1 VAGNAVR
8 AGNRTTIANH
18 PRVGNRVGINNRPVI
33 RNTMI
38 NNNIRLGR
46 PPGARRL
53 PYYPPRYYGYHHGRW
68 GYGAW
73 QWGAYPAGA
82 AAAGWLVGS
91 AAAAFANPYYS
102 ESGGGGDGAVYDYS
116 EPVAAPA
123 TYVPETAGAAAA
135 PAAPAAP
142 PAATKAFDAARAAFK
157 RGDYKTA
164 LKQADATIKVM
175 PDDAV
180 AHEFRALCLFAL
192 GRHDEAAG
200 VLYAVLAAGPGWDW
214 QTMSSLYSSTDAY
227 AKQLKALESHVSAHP
242 KEASGHFVLGY
253 HYLCLGEAAAAA
265 QQFDAVV
272 QIQPQDQ
279 VASALLKSLKKS

>member
-1 VAGNAVR
+1 M
-8 AGNRTTIANH
+8 
-18 PRVGNRVGINNRPVI
+18 GINNRPVI
-33 RNTMI
+33 SNTRI
-38 NNNIRLGR
+38 NNNFHLNR
-46 PPGARRL
+46 PRGAAQL

-82 AAAGWLVGS
+82 AATGWLLGMATAS
-91 AAAAFANPYYS
+91 AFRNPYYS
-102 ESGGGGDGAVYDYS
+102 GGGGGGGGGTTTVYNYA
-116 EPVAAPA
+116 EPLAAPA
-123 TYVPETAGAAAA
+123 TYVPEAGTPGAAA

-142 PAATKAFDAARAAFK
+142 PAATHAFDAARTAFK
-157 RGDYKTA
+157 HGDYPTA
-164 LKQADATIKVM
+164 LKQADATIKLM

-192 GRHDEAAG
+192 KRYDEAAG

-214 QTMSSLYSSTDAY
+214 QTMSSLYSSPDAY
-227 AKQLKALESHVSAHP
+227 AHQLKVLESHVSAH
-242 KEASGHFVLGY
+242 ANDAAGHFVLGY

-279 VASALLKSLKKS
+279 VAAALLKSLVKS